1 MEKKDKEINVEI
13 DGVEDHLTI
22 KIDENHEPM
31 IDDEPKTETEEIQS
45 EEAQTDQE
53 LNLTELVSS
62 LETTENKDEIE
73 KVHQKIGELEVK
85 NLELEDALK
94 YQVAELRNV
103 IKRRDE
109 KEAKLK
115 KYAATSLGEIL
126 IPQLELFKK
135 VLASLETNPNQELR
149 NYLIGFEM
157 IVKNIDNELESVGIM
172 PMQIEIGSQFDPQHQ
187 ESIEQVETD
196 EYQSGQIV
204 EITNN
209 GYMIHDHVLIHAKVK
224 VAK

>member
-1 MEKKDKEINVEI
+1 MEKQNKDVHVEI
-13 DGVEDHLTI
+13 DGLEDHITI
-22 KIDENHEPM
+22 DVDATQEPK
-31 IDDEPKTETEEIQS
+31 IDDEAKIEKDS
-45 EEAQTDQE
+45 DQE
-53 LNLTELVSS
+53 INLTELVLS
-62 LETTENKDEIE
+62 LKTKENGDEIE
-73 KVHQKIGELEVK
+73 KINQQIGELEAK
-85 NLELEDALK
+85 NLDLEESLK

-103 IKRRDE
+103 LKRRDE

-115 KYAATSLGEIL
+115 KYAATSLGELL
-126 IPQLELFKK
+126 IPELELLKK
-135 VLASLETNPNQELR
+135 VLASLETNKNQELK

-157 IVKNIDNELESVGIM
+157 IIKNIDNELSSVGII
-172 PMQIEIGSQFDPQHQ
+172 PMQIEIGSEFDPQHQ

-196 EYQSGQIV
+196 EYKSGQVV